1 MPSANCWQGKT
12 WVYAQTL
19 PLSSSQ
25 RPCSQPHCCSRV
37 QPQTLEVKHG
47 NAKLKQ
53 KTDFPHSLLLFGKL
67 WRDLSW
73 PFIFH
78 LRTVIMGSRV
88 ACKEPRRLTTNPL
101 TTKNKKCL
109 VIWLYSKQVPPIRLH
124 IFFTLYLKLIS
135 SMKPPQ
141 VSRNPTLYN
150 MSSWIIA

>member
-1 MPSANCWQGKT
+1 MGLCSDPTPKLLSTPLLPA
-12 WVYAQTL
+12 TL
-19 PLSSSQ
+19 LFQSVATDIGSETRQ
-25 RPCSQPHCCSRV
+25 R
-37 QPQTLEVKHG
+37 K
-47 NAKLKQ
+47 A
-53 KTDFPHSLLLFGKL
+53 KTDRRQTSHSLLLFGKL